1 MKFIINELSFI
12 GQATGGYDADNLMK
26 ELTEVVKA
34 IKPLQGN
41 EPVYVHEDFANR
53 QISKDYTVYKWAVNQ
68 KQNSSDR
75 DLAVFFIQLC
85 TNAPFVLDIL
95 NQDLANWKCEF
106 QNQDYRESSLAG
118 AAYLEG
124 VLISLQNASDF
135 SDDFIEVRFSINQDP
150 LEIKNIQN
158 LTTIHQAQKL
168 RPKYNPSAKHRNQGE
183 RGKKGTIMDLS
194 DTEAQQVLEQAYV
207 HKWLAGKKYYG
218 YKNDKFYEFQP
229 DNVGS
234 YHGYPV
240 DRNEVPDK
248 VLQEIVKYFKLSF

>member
-12 GQATGGYDADNLMK
+12 GQATDGYEAHNLMK

-53 QISKDYTVYKWAVNQ
+53 QISTDYTVHQWVYQ
-68 KQNSSDR
+68 LYSSDR
-75 DLAVFFIQLC
+75 DLAIFFIQLC
-85 TNAPFVLDIL
+85 TNAPFILDIL
-95 NQDLANWKCEF
+95 NQDLANWGCEF
-106 QNQDYRESSLAG
+106 QNHDYRESSLAG

-158 LTTIHQAQKL
+158 LTTTHQAEKL
-168 RPKYNPSAKHRNQGE
+168 LPKYEHSPKHRNQGE

-248 VLQEIVKYFKLSF
+248 VFQKIRSESISE